1 MRAVLLS
8 TMGAITLGL
17 PAASQAESKANSFT
31 LTIPAAPLGDAL
43 NEFAQQTGMQVL
55 FSSQLVAQLRGPRV
69 TGSHTAEEAL
79 GQLLVN
85 TGLKFEFVNPRTITI
100 VSVVSPPNPPARL
113 DAAVEE
119 VKSTEKI
126 EVEDTPAENPKT
138 TGTNNTNAARGDNS
152 VKHSSFFSRLAAFLG
167 VCASASISSTACAQG
182 AANEPLQ
189 LEEVVVTGSRLQ
201 SAGFNA
207 PTPVTV
213 INAETIEQRAPA
225 NMSDV
230 LLEQPALRINSGDS
244 LRIGIG
250 GNNPNPLPQSFI
262 VAPDLR
268 SLGANRTLVLM
279 NGHRVVPSTW
289 DSQVDIN
296 IVPVGLVER
305 VEVVTGGASAAYGS
319 DAVSGVT
326 NIILRKNMQGIKGGA
341 QLGVTEYTGAKQYTF
356 NLSGGTSLMNDRLHV
371 MAGVDVNK
379 SEAITD
385 VYGKK
390 YGQDEIGTFGPTAA
404 YRIANNAQANI
415 ITTNVEPASTAPG
428 GLYCVGAG
436 NNPCATQGP
445 AYTFDANGNPVAF
458 SRGTISQN
466 GQLMIGS
473 TSNYGRNL
481 NNLQPLRIPTS
492 RYDFMGRVSYD
503 ITDDMNVYFE
513 FNNSRNLTY
522 PYKAGDNY
530 QSGSIGGNTPGIVVA
545 RTNPF
550 VTANTASLLTSVGHT
565 GTTFTI
571 GRNHTEL
578 SFGGISGLAAR
589 QDAETRRFAV
599 GLEGSFGD
607 NWNYDLFF
615 QQGRA
620 WTLLQRNDYSPWA
633 LQKAVNGCATPA
645 VGSPGFTTAAQV
657 ATLNLY
663 ESLSGKTCVPFNPFG
678 VDRNTAAAIEY
689 FQNQTYSDQHM
700 SQDAAS
706 VSLTG
711 TPFQI
716 PAGDV
721 AVAVGADWR
730 QDSVNAPV
738 DPISRAG
745 SGYGAAVPAPLSNTV
760 AETFGHYHVQEG
772 FLELGIPLLKDK
784 FLARSLDFNSAG
796 RITRYELTGTVY
808 TWKLGM
814 TWEPIESLRLRL
826 TKSHDIRQG
835 NMVELFRV
843 GGPNNSNYN
852 TTQLKVG
859 TVGANGTAYNPSGNT
874 NPVGSVAN
882 GPGYGAAVGGGLSV
896 GGVGN
901 PLLRPEIADTVTGGV
916 VFTKGGFQTSVD
928 YYYINMT
935 DVIANGNAQTAI
947 DNCVAGDAKYCSYIT
962 FITNAN
968 VASGIQI
975 IGAPNENQNRLV
987 VSGYDFELGYNLQIG
1002 PGRFS
1007 ARSLI
1012 NYQPQNK
1019 QVTLSNGQ
1027 TTERANT
1034 LGSQPKLGYNL
1045 SFGYD
1050 VGRLNANLQVRGFG
1064 KRRGN
1069 NIIYNPDGSIN
1080 ANTILGP
1087 EDGDAYTA
1095 RVASAAAAGG
1105 AAAGTVAASTNTI
1118 NKNRWPAQY
1127 FINGGLSFD
1136 VNDKV
1141 TAYLNVDNLLNKQ
1154 PPELATSAALYDFV
1168 GRRYRMGARA
1178 NF

>member
-1 MRAVLLS
+1 MAVKPRISILCTIVGSICMANMRAEAVEQSRDSEIVAQPLANAVAAFARQTGLQIIYVS
-8 TMGAITLGL
+8 GAVGDITSSRAPSGL
-17 PAASQAESKANSFT
+17 PPKET
-31 LTIPAAPLGDAL
+31 LTHLLEGTGLTFEFL
-43 NEFAQQTGMQVL
+43 NERMI
-55 FSSQLVAQLRGPRV
+55 RIYR
-69 TGSHTAEEAL
+69 
-79 GQLLVN
+79 
-85 TGLKFEFVNPRTITI
+85 
-100 VSVVSPPNPPARL
+100 SVPPANRS
-113 DAAVEE
+113 VPPG
-119 VKSTEKI
+119 VPTEKATRVNDLQQQV
-126 EVEDTPAENPKT
+126 EVPPTDAVVGRGAKDVKT
-138 TGTNNTNAARGDNS
+138 TRGDNS
-152 VKHSSFFSRLAAFLG
+152 MKKSSSFLSRLAAFLG
-167 VCASASISSTACAQG
+167 VCASSSLSSTACAQNAQ
-182 AANEPLQ
+182 AANADS

-230 LLEQPALRINSGDS
+230 LLEQPALRA
-244 LRIGIG
+244 GIG
-250 GNNPNPLPQSFI
+250 GNNPNPLPQLFI

-326 NIILRKNMQGIKGGA
+326 NIILRKNMEGIKGGA

-356 NLSGGTSLMNDRLHV
+356 NLSGGTSLMNGRMHV

-379 SEAITD
+379 SDDITD

-390 YGQDEIGTFGPTAA
+390 YGRDEIGTFGPTAA

-428 GLYCVGAG
+428 GLYLAPNG
-436 NNPCATQGP
+436 T
-445 AYTFDANGNPVAF
+445 AYTFDASGNPVAF

-481 NNLQPLRIPTS
+481 NNLQPLRTPTS

-503 ITDDMNVYFE
+503 ITDNMNAYFE

-522 PYKAGDNY
+522 PFKAGENY
-530 QSGSIGGNTPGIVVA
+530 QSAAIAGNTPGLVVA

-550 VTANTASLLTSVGHT
+550 VTANTASLLTSVGQT

-589 QDAETRRFAV
+589 QDSETRRFAV

-645 VGSPGFTTAAQV
+645 VGSPGFSTAGQV
-657 ATLNLY
+657 ATVNLY

-689 FQNQTYSDQHM
+689 FQNQTYSDQRM

-711 TPFQI
+711 TPFQV

-730 QDSVNAPV
+730 QDSVSAPV
-738 DPISRAG
+738 DPISRRRC
-745 SGYGAAVPAPLSNTV
+745 P
-760 AETFGHYHVQEG
+760 
-772 FLELGIPLLKDK
+772 I
-784 FLARSLDFNSAG
+784 RSRQYSV
-796 RITRYELTGTVY
+796 ITMCRKAFSS
-808 TWKLGM
+808 W
-814 TWEPIESLRLRL
+814 
-826 TKSHDIRQG
+826 
-835 NMVELFRV
+835 
-843 GGPNNSNYN
+843 
-852 TTQLKVG
+852 
-859 TVGANGTAYNPSGNT
+859 
-874 NPVGSVAN
+874 
-882 GPGYGAAVGGGLSV
+882 
-896 GGVGN
+896 
-901 PLLRPEIADTVTGGV
+901 
-916 VFTKGGFQTSVD
+916 VFH
-928 YYYINMT
+928 
-935 DVIANGNAQTAI
+935 
-947 DNCVAGDAKYCSYIT
+947 C
-962 FITNAN
+962 
-968 VASGIQI
+968 
-975 IGAPNENQNRLV
+975 
-987 VSGYDFELGYNLQIG
+987 
-1002 PGRFS
+1002 
-1007 ARSLI
+1007 
-1012 NYQPQNK
+1012 
-1019 QVTLSNGQ
+1019 
-1027 TTERANT
+1027 
-1034 LGSQPKLGYNL
+1034 
-1045 SFGYD
+1045 
-1050 VGRLNANLQVRGFG
+1050 
-1064 KRRGN
+1064 
-1069 NIIYNPDGSIN
+1069 
-1080 ANTILGP
+1080 
-1087 EDGDAYTA
+1087 
-1095 RVASAAAAGG
+1095 
-1105 AAAGTVAASTNTI
+1105 
-1118 NKNRWPAQY
+1118 
-1127 FINGGLSFD
+1127 
-1136 VNDKV
+1136 
-1141 TAYLNVDNLLNKQ
+1141 
-1154 PPELATSAALYDFV
+1154 
-1168 GRRYRMGARA
+1168 
-1178 NF
+1178 